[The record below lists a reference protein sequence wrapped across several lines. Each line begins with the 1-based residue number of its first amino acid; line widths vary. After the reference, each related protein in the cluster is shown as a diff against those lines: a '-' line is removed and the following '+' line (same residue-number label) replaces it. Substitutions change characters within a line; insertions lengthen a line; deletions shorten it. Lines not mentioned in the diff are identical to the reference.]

1 MKIVLKQRKLHIYT
15 YFLAL
20 YFFLAPMEDLL
31 TGSFGTMAKYIAI
44 LFVLAGLFE
53 NKGRL
58 TLHGKAENTLV
69 IILALIS
76 VLSLIWSIDFNT
88 TLSRLPAYLLLPSYC
103 LFVSFLDFERDD
115 YDFITKCAVFGA
127 LFTIGYMFLTGRLS
141 ISGRVTIA
149 ESSDPNN
156 FAALLLLPIAL
167 CFRRRKDEKKP
178 FIILYYAIAILLL
191 FCMFLTGS
199 RGGLFSVI
207 AVIVAFLL
215 LTKAY
220 KKAAYVV
227 LFVILAFIVWYYI
240 LPSLPE
246 RIRWRL
252 FSSES
257 YLISE
262 ANSENRTNIW
272 QNVIHFV
279 IPNMNIWGLGAGC
292 PGIALSSV
300 YGHIRGV
307 HNTYLNMICEYG
319 VFGIGFFVAFL
330 GVLMAKLKS
339 RACYLELACLIGM
352 CVLIFF
358 LDSYQKKYFWNVI
371 MMAYLAVIT
380 TPVQE
385 RARRTLIQDSEYEL
399 QRQL

>member
-1 MKIVLKQRKLHIYT
+1 MKIRLKQRKHHIYT

-31 TGSFGTMAKYIAI
+31 TGSLGTVARYIAI
-44 LFVLAGLFE
+44 LFVIAGVIE
-53 NKGRL
+53 NRAKFVL
-58 TLHGKAENTLV
+58 QKKAENILI
-69 IILALIS
+69 IILTAIGVFS
-76 VLSLIWSIDFNT
+76 IVWSIDQQT
-88 TLSRLPAYLLLPSYC
+88 TLSRLPAYILLPGYC
-103 LFVSFLDFERDD
+103 VFVSLLSFDQED
-115 YDFITKCAVFGA
+115 YSFISKAAVYGA
-127 LFTIGYMFLTGRLS
+127 LLTVGYMLVSGRLS
-141 ISGRVTIA
+141 ATGRVTIA
-149 ESSDPNN
+149 DSSDPNN

-167 CFRRRKDEKKP
+167 CFQKRKAEKR
-178 FIILYYAIAILLL
+178 IWIVLYSVIAVLLL
-191 FCMFLTGS
+191 FCMLFTGS
-199 RGGLFSVI
+199 RGGLLSISVV
-207 AVIVAFLL
+207 AVAFLL
-215 LTKAY
+215 LTRAN
-220 KKAAYVV
+220 KKVLYLALFGFLLLLIWFYV
-227 LFVILAFIVWYYI
+227 
-240 LPSLPE
+240 LPKLPE

-252 FSSES
+252 FDSES
-257 YLISE
+257 YLASE
-262 ANSENRTNIW
+262 AREEGRTAIW
-272 QNVIHFV
+272 KNVFYFV
-279 IPNMNIWGLGAGC
+279 LPDMHMWGLGAGC